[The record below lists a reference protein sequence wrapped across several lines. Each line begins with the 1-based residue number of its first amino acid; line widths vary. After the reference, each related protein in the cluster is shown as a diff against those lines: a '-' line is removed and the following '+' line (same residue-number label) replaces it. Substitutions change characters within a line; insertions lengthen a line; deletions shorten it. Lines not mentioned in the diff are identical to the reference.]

1 VKQAQVFHLKKL
13 SNQHGSLL
21 TCLFLVMATL
31 AVYMQVTGHEIGYY
45 DDELYVTQNRH
56 VQGGLT
62 IDSIVWAFTT
72 THGSNWHPLTW
83 LSHMLDCQLFGMNPG
98 WHHLTNVLFHLANT
112 LLLFLVFRR
121 MTAALW
127 RSAVVAALFALHPL
141 HVESVAWVAE
151 RKDVLSTFFW
161 MLTMWSYVRYVE
173 HPGPGRYVPV
183 LLFFGLG
190 LMAKPMLVTLPFVL
204 LLLDYWPLAR
214 FQIGP
219 PSRDDSDAPRASYVP
234 RVVREKIPLFVVA
247 TASSIVT
254 LVAQESGGALGSFAG
269 YPLDVRIANA
279 LVAYV
284 GYLGKMIWP
293 FQLAVLYPH
302 PGTLPMW
309 QVAMA
314 ASLLIAITFLA
325 IKVFRQRP
333 YFAVG
338 WLWYLGT
345 LVPVSGLV
353 QVGMQ
358 GMADRYTYVPLI
370 GIFLMIAWG
379 VPDLA
384 ARWRHGRIG
393 LAAISAALLA
403 IMMATSW
410 VQVRYWKT
418 GTTLYER
425 ALDVTVDNYLVY
437 NNLGNIFLELGK
449 SEEAIPYYRKALQ
462 IEPAFELAHFNLGSA
477 LDAQGKFDEAVS
489 HYVEAL
495 RLDPEFAEAR
505 TNLATVFI
513 RKGKIDEAVRQ
524 LRQALRTKPEL
535 AEAHYNLG
543 VAYRYKGDYREA
555 QKEWA
560 KAIEIDPEHSKSLN
574 GLGNIAL
581 VSRSFD
587 EAREYFL
594 RAYEADSTLYEAAY
608 NLALVLETLNEND
621 EALRYYEIF
630 LKNAPPELGHLLPE
644 IERKLGR
651 RSTDLRRQ
659 DEEEK
664 GE

>member
-1 VKQAQVFHLKKL
+1 LI
-13 SNQHGSLL
+13 
-21 TCLFLVMATL
+21 CLFLVIATL

-45 DDELYVTQNRH
+45 DDELYVTENRH

-62 IDSIVWAFTT
+62 IDSVVWAFTT
-72 THGSNWHPLTW
+72 THASNWHPLTW
-83 LSHMLDCQLFGMNPG
+83 LSHMLDCQVFGMNPG
-98 WHHLTNVLFHLANT
+98 WHHLINVLFHLANT

-161 MLTMWSYVRYVE
+161 MLTMWSYARYVE

-190 LMAKPMLVTLPFVL
+190 LMAKPMLVALPFVL

-219 PSRDDSDAPRASYVP
+219 PSRNDSDAPRGPSVP
-234 RVVREKIPLFVVA
+234 RVVLEKVPLFVVA
-247 TASSIVT
+247 MASSIVT
-254 LVAQESGGALGSFAG
+254 FLAQQSGGTLGSFAV

-314 ASLLIAITFLA
+314 ASLLIAITLLA
-325 IKVFRQRP
+325 IRFLRERP
-333 YFAVG
+333 YLAVG
-338 WLWYLGT
+338 WLWYVGT

-379 VPDLA
+379 VPDVA
-384 ARWRHGRIG
+384 ARWRYGRIG
-393 LAAISAALLA
+393 LATISAALLA

-410 VQVRYWKT
+410 AQVRYWKN
-418 GTTLYER
+418 GTTLYEH
-425 ALDVTVDNYLVY
+425 ALDVTVNNYLVY

-449 SEEAIPYYRKALQ
+449 SDEAIPYFRKALR
-462 IEPAFELAHFNLGSA
+462 IDPAFVLAHFNLGSA

-489 HYVEAL
+489 HYVEAV

-505 TNLATVFI
+505 TNLAVVFI
-513 RKGKIDEAVRQ
+513 KRGKIDEAVRQ
-524 LRQALRTKPEL
+524 LRQALRAKPEL
-535 AEAHYNLG
+535 AKAHYNLG
-543 VAYRYKGDYREA
+543 VAYRHRGDYREA
-555 QKEWA
+555 QKEWER
-560 KAIEIDPEHSKSLN
+560 AIEIDPEDAKSLSN
-574 GLGNIAL
+574 LGNIAAY
-581 VSRSFD
+581 SRSFD
-587 EAREYFL
+587 QAREYYS
-594 RAYEADSTLYEAAY
+594 RAYEADSTYYEAAY
-608 NLALVLETLNEND
+608 NLAVVLERLNEDD

-630 LKNAPPELGHLLPE
+630 LKNAPPELGHLVPE
-644 IERKLGR
+644 VERKLR
-651 RSTDLRRQ
+651 RGSTDLRHENK
-659 DEEEK
+659 EE
-664 GE
+664 

>member
-1 VKQAQVFHLKKL
+1 LI
-13 SNQHGSLL
+13 
-21 TCLFLVMATL
+21 CLFLVIATL

-45 DDELYVTQNRH
+45 DDELYVTENRH

-62 IDSIVWAFTT
+62 IDSVVWAFTT
-72 THGSNWHPLTW
+72 THASNWHPLTW
-83 LSHMLDCQLFGMNPG
+83 LSHMLDCQVFGMNPG
-98 WHHLTNVLFHLANT
+98 WHHLINVLFHLANT

-151 RKDVLSTFFW
+151 RKDVLSTFFS
-161 MLTMWSYVRYVE
+161 MWSYVRYVE

-190 LMAKPMLVTLPFVL
+190 LMAKPMLVALPFVL

-219 PSRDDSDAPRASYVP
+219 PSRNDSDAPRGPSVP
-234 RVVREKIPLFVVA
+234 RVVLEKVPLFVVA
-247 TASSIVT
+247 MASSIVT
-254 LVAQESGGALGSFAG
+254 FLAQQSGGTLGSFAV

-314 ASLLIAITFLA
+314 ASLLIAITLLA
-325 IKVFRQRP
+325 IRFLRERP
-333 YFAVG
+333 YLAVG
-338 WLWYLGT
+338 WLWYVGT

-379 VPDLA
+379 VPDVA
-384 ARWRHGRIG
+384 ARWRYGRIG
-393 LAAISAALLA
+393 LATISAALLA

-410 VQVRYWKT
+410 AQVRYWKN
-418 GTTLYER
+418 GTTLYEH
-425 ALDVTVDNYLVY
+425 ALDVTVNNYLVY

-449 SEEAIPYYRKALQ
+449 SDEAIPYFRKALR
-462 IEPAFELAHFNLGSA
+462 IDPAFVLAHFNLGSA

-489 HYVEAL
+489 HYVEAV

-505 TNLATVFI
+505 TNLAVVFI
-513 RKGKIDEAVRQ
+513 KRGKIDEAVRQ
-524 LRQALRTKPEL
+524 LRQALRAKPEL
-535 AEAHYNLG
+535 AKAHYNLG
-543 VAYRYKGDYREA
+543 VAYRHRGDYREA
-555 QKEWA
+555 QKEWER
-560 KAIEIDPEHSKSLN
+560 AIEIDPEDAKSLSN
-574 GLGNIAL
+574 LGNIAAY
-581 VSRSFD
+581 SRSFD
-587 EAREYFL
+587 QAREYYS
-594 RAYEADSTLYEAAY
+594 RAYEADSTYYEAAY
-608 NLALVLETLNEND
+608 NLAVVLERLNEDD

-630 LKNAPPELGHLLPE
+630 LKNAPPELGHLVPE
-644 IERKLGR
+644 VERKLR
-651 RSTDLRRQ
+651 RGSTDLRHENK
-659 DEEEK
+659 EE
-664 GE
+664 